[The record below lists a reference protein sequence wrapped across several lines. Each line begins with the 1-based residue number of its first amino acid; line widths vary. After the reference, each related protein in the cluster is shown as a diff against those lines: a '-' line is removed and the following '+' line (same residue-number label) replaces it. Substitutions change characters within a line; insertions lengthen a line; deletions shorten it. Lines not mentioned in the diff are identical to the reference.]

1 MRVAAESLH
10 SCLYVGTIMHARG
23 GPSANSFRY
32 PHAFVA
38 IDLDEL
44 PLLERRLRPF
54 GLPLF
59 GHRRRGLVSIDEQ
72 RDWMRTD
79 EHDGTLRDDVLAW
92 ATRAGAPVDPAS
104 RVLLVAMPRQLGH
117 SFNPITIFYVT
128 PPDAP
133 EPSLAVVEV
142 HSTFGERH
150 RYLAS
155 VGDVPSQ
162 HAKRLHVSP
171 FLPMQGTYHMHLPPP
186 GERFLARIDLT
197 DAGVP
202 FVATWTGRRR
212 PLTSRSLAGMLLRQP
227 LGARLALLRIHLQAL
242 RLWRRHAPL
251 YRKPPFIEGEGTIS

>member
-1 MRVAAESLH
+1 V
-10 SCLYVGTIMHARG
+10 
-23 GPSANSFRY
+23 
-32 PHAFVA
+32 
-38 IDLDEL
+38 DLDEL
-44 PLLERRLRPF
+44 PMLERRLRPF

-59 GHRRRGLVSIDEQ
+59 GHRRRGLVRIDEQ

-79 EHDGTLRDDVLAW
+79 VHDGTLREDVVAW
-92 ATRAGAPVDPAS
+92 ATRVGAAVDPAS

-117 SFNPITIFYVT
+117 AFNPITIFYVT
-128 PPDAP
+128 TPGATDP
-133 EPSLAVVEV
+133 ELAVVEV

-155 VGDVPSQ
+155 VGDDPSE

-171 FLPMQGTYHMHLPPP
+171 FLPMQGTYRMHLPPP
-186 GERFLARIDLT
+186 GDRFLARIDLT

-212 PLTSRSLAGMLLRQP
+212 PLSSRTLAGMLLRRP
-227 LGARLALLRIHLQAL
+227 LGARLALLRIHRQAL
-242 RLWRRHAPL
+242 RLWRRRAPL